1 MRAVYGDVYQFE
13 PFQIELVMESV
24 AFNAQL
30 RSEINKKTTKAARKE
45 GLVPGVIYGGQEPI
59 HFLARPFDFRNL
71 VYTPDFKLA
80 EVNVDG
86 KVYRCF
92 LKELQM
98 HPVTDEVVHM
108 DMIELVPDSTI
119 QVELPV
125 RFRGVAPGVKEG
137 GKLSQKVRTVK
148 AKTTEDKLVDH
159 VTVDISDLRLGFSV
173 RVRDIEPVEGI
184 EIMNSPS
191 IPVASVE
198 VPRALRS
205 ATSAAEGEPGVE
217 AETEAEAEA

>member
-1 MRAVYGDVYQFE
+1 
-13 PFQIELVMESV
+13 MESV

-30 RSEINKKTTKAARKE
+30 RSEINKKSTKAARRE
-45 GLVPGVIYGGQEPI
+45 GLVPGVIYGGKEPVHI
-59 HFLARPFDFRNL
+59 LAKPFDFRDI

-86 KVYRCF
+86 KVYKCF

-98 HPVTDEVVHM
+98 HPVTDEVVHF
-108 DMIELVPDSTI
+108 DLIELIPGSTI

-125 RFRGVAPGVKEG
+125 RFTGIAPGVKEG
-137 GKLSQKVRTVK
+137 GTLTKKVRTVK
-148 AKTTEDKLVDH
+148 VKTTEDKLVDH
-159 VTVDISDLRLGFSV
+159 VSVDVSNLVLGQSV
-173 RVRDIEPVEGI
+173 RVRDISTIEGI

-198 VPRALRS
+198 IPRALRS
-205 ATSAAEGEPGVE
+205 ATAEEELAEGGEVVE
-217 AETEAEAEA
+217 EAVVVE